1 MKKASVT
8 MVVTINMN
16 VPDNMDKEHTEGFAY
31 WILQPFLEGFT
42 DEINGCSITDS
53 NITIDEELTQCG
65 NQYGVL
71 TLERAKEL
79 EDEIFANIEDYH
91 YRVERAMVKMDRMRC
106 SLAHADSEL
115 YNEMLDAL
123 EEFKEEH
130 ELSEDDKN
138 GGFDPEDIIF

>member
-16 VPDNMDKEHTEGFAY
+16 VPDNMDKEQTEGAAY
-31 WILQPFLEGFT
+31 WVLKPFLEDFI
-42 DEINGCSITDS
+42 DEFNGCRITDHD
-53 NITIDEELTQCG
+53 ITIDEELTQCG
-65 NQYGVL
+65 DRYGVL

-91 YRVERAMVKMDRMRC
+91 YRVEKAMVKMDRMRC

-115 YNEMLDAL
+115 HSEMQNAL
-123 EEFKEEH
+123 EEFMEEH
-130 ELSEDDKN
+130 ELSEDEKS
-138 GGFDPEDIIF
+138 GGFTSEDIIF